1 MRISDWS
8 SDVCS
13 SDLLLD
19 PDDIRAD
26 RAVRSVEIG
35 RVPKALADN
44 FEGATVTV
52 ADGRTWLWLVSDDN
66 YSSWQR
72 SLLLQFEL
80 VGLPPRLRP
89 ATRPREYA
97 GGPIASAIRNANYA
111 ALWASFFATSFFTL
125 RARP

>member
-52 ADGRTWLWLVSDDN
+52 ADGRPWLWLVSDDN

-72 SLLLQFEL
+72 SLLLQFAL
-80 VGLPPRLRP
+80 VGLPPRHRT
-89 ATRPREYA
+89 AKRPREYA
-97 GGPIASAIRNANYA
+97 GGTTASSLRKSNYA
-111 ALWASFFATSFFTL
+111 AL
-125 RARP
+125 